1 MKKKTEIQQIDFYGI
16 LSRETKVISNSN
28 SNPVV
33 IVQKDTPEHFD
44 LEIRSQIHGYNLD
57 LESMNQARDLIGHDH
72 IPLRS
77 IRVPIVPKLSSAWAP
92 NGYGKTYIFSHLQG
106 LSNYLDLNQVLKS
119 NQLKSM
125 ALHLQ
130 LAWQEERDRLHEENP
145 ASFNLVPYHSM
156 GLIFKHGDSRY
167 ALLHL
172 YTSSTILKQKESQG
186 GKTDAKLF
194 YEPRLVIRRMKTE
207 ENLDDSEWDDV
218 EEGWAYQ
225 DSKEWIELDLDAE
238 SADVASD
245 YHGIATEALQEFV
258 NMNVLYHETPSLSE
272 KTTFSKIIS
281 TINGDDEGKF
291 NELEEK
297 ELFDQWSSFGEIFG
311 RPFRFEENKKTPFEW
326 ENVFKSIPMGD
337 AQLVVQL
344 EYLAEVLDML
354 TNPMIMH
361 SDAFDARTAE
371 TSFASF
377 LKQDLLSLK
386 VEQMNGF
393 NPVLEILAIVRRILF
408 TESSHNRHLRRQLVH
423 KLLMDIE
430 EFCEIKGDSSH
441 PLRTMLDVM
450 LREHDFEFKTPPEEI
465 HTPKR
470 PTVYSSFCE
479 KRRTNSKVD
488 SDRLP
493 WPKFARTSGTN
504 LDFYL
509 EGVNNYD
516 NDDTSYGFVDMWPFC
531 FDPKLPKGYRQEIPP
546 EASVLATNEWM
557 RTWKNHLIRK
567 LLKTLRHDP
576 FYFRSRASTRLFD
589 LLEGYLDRGREGN
602 SGMYL
607 EAIEELD
614 VDERLQPQHKETLQ
628 RDFHY
633 LNDNEPFFGDEN
645 APDEELVNSVFS
657 SSRIPLKENLSLMQ
671 EEINRCLNPDDEES
685 PSPWGVE
692 TKIDFENPDLV
703 DFQPQ
708 GMKDNSILPEHL
720 SFGMRSDITLQ
731 FIISRFL
738 YECRRLKCEN
748 DKGFHLLILDEP
760 EIGRAEYWVNLLIA
774 RFRRF
779 HTQLNDDLAGGVLL
793 VSHRSKVLEQSSP
806 DGGYTLMQKI
816 PLQVDDEMDDDW

>member
-57 LESMNQARDLIGHDH
+57 RDSMNQARDLIGHDH

-106 LSNYLDLNQVLKS
+106 LSNYLNPSQVIKS
-119 NQLKSM
+119 NKLKSM

-145 ASFNLVPYHSM
+145 ASSNLVPYHSM

-238 SADVASD
+238 SADATSD

-281 TINGDDEGKF
+281 TINGDNEGKF

-311 RPFRFEENKKTPFEW
+311 RPFRFEENKKTLFEW

-430 EFCEIKGDSSH
+430 EFCEIIGDSSH

-450 LREHDFEFKTPPEEI
+450 LREHDFEFNIPPEEI

-567 LLKTLRHDP
+567 ILKTLRNHDD
-576 FYFRSRASTRLFD
+576 YVNDRASSRLFD
-589 LLEGYLDRGREGN
+589 LLEGYLDRGKEGN

-614 VDERLQPQHKETLQ
+614 VDERLQSQHKETLQ
-628 RDFHY
+628 QYFHH

-645 APDEELVNSVFS
+645 TPDEELVKMVFS

-671 EEINRCLNPDDEES
+671 EEINRCLNPSDEQS
-685 PSPWGVE
+685 PNPGDKQSLSPWGVE
-692 TKIDFENPDLV
+692 TIIDLEKPDIV
-703 DFQPQ
+703 VNFQPQ
-708 GMKDNSILPEHL
+708 GMEDNSILPQHL
-720 SFGMRSDITLQ
+720 SFGMRSE
-731 FIISRFL
+731 SP
-738 YECRRLKCEN
+738 YN
-748 DKGFHLLILDEP
+748 SS
-760 EIGRAEYWVNLLIA
+760 
-774 RFRRF
+774 
-779 HTQLNDDLAGGVLL
+779 
-793 VSHRSKVLEQSSP
+793 SHVFCTNA
-806 DGGYTLMQKI
+806 D
-816 PLQVDDEMDDDW
+816 V

>member
-1 MKKKTEIQQIDFYGI
+1 
-16 LSRETKVISNSN
+16 
-28 SNPVV
+28 
-33 IVQKDTPEHFD
+33 
-44 LEIRSQIHGYNLD
+44 
-57 LESMNQARDLIGHDH
+57 
-72 IPLRS
+72 
-77 IRVPIVPKLSSAWAP
+77 
-92 NGYGKTYIFSHLQG
+92 
-106 LSNYLDLNQVLKS
+106 
-119 NQLKSM
+119 
-125 ALHLQ
+125 
-130 LAWQEERDRLHEENP
+130 
-145 ASFNLVPYHSM
+145 
-156 GLIFKHGDSRY
+156 
-167 ALLHL
+167 
-172 YTSSTILKQKESQG
+172 
-186 GKTDAKLF
+186 
-194 YEPRLVIRRMKTE
+194 
-207 ENLDDSEWDDV
+207 
-218 EEGWAYQ
+218 
-225 DSKEWIELDLDAE
+225 
-238 SADVASD
+238 
-245 YHGIATEALQEFV
+245 
-258 NMNVLYHETPSLSE
+258 
-272 KTTFSKIIS
+272 
-281 TINGDDEGKF
+281 
-291 NELEEK
+291 
-297 ELFDQWSSFGEIFG
+297 
-311 RPFRFEENKKTPFEW
+311 
-326 ENVFKSIPMGD
+326 MGD

-450 LREHDFEFKTPPEEI
+450 LREHDFEFNIPPEEI

-470 PTVYSSFCE
+470 PTIYSSLCE
-479 KRRTNSKVD
+479 KRRTNSDVE
-488 SDRLP
+488 SDFLP

-567 LLKTLRHDP
+567 LLKTLRNHDV
-576 FYFRSRASTRLFD
+576 YVKDRASIRLFD
-589 LLEGYLDRGREGN
+589 LLEGYLDRGKEGN

-614 VDERLQPQHKETLQ
+614 VDERLQSQHKETLQ
-628 RDFHY
+628 QYFHH

-645 APDEELVNSVFS
+645 TPDEELVKMVFS

-671 EEINRCLNPDDEES
+671 EEINRCLNPSDEQS
-685 PSPWGVE
+685 LSPWGVE
-692 TKIDFENPDLV
+692 TIINLEKPDIV
-703 DFQPQ
+703 NFQPQ
-708 GMKDNSILPEHL
+708 GRDDDSILPKHL

-731 FIISRFL
+731 FILSRFV

-748 DKGFHLLILDEP
+748 DKGFYLLILDEP

-779 HTQLNDDLAGGVLL
+779 HTQLSDGLAGGVLL

-816 PLQVDDEMDDDW
+816 PLQVEDVMDDDW

>member
-1 MKKKTEIQQIDFYGI
+1 
-16 LSRETKVISNSN
+16 
-28 SNPVV
+28 
-33 IVQKDTPEHFD
+33 
-44 LEIRSQIHGYNLD
+44 
-57 LESMNQARDLIGHDH
+57 
-72 IPLRS
+72 
-77 IRVPIVPKLSSAWAP
+77 
-92 NGYGKTYIFSHLQG
+92 
-106 LSNYLDLNQVLKS
+106 
-119 NQLKSM
+119 
-125 ALHLQ
+125 
-130 LAWQEERDRLHEENP
+130 
-145 ASFNLVPYHSM
+145 
-156 GLIFKHGDSRY
+156 
-167 ALLHL
+167 
-172 YTSSTILKQKESQG
+172 
-186 GKTDAKLF
+186 
-194 YEPRLVIRRMKTE
+194 
-207 ENLDDSEWDDV
+207 
-218 EEGWAYQ
+218 
-225 DSKEWIELDLDAE
+225 
-238 SADVASD
+238 
-245 YHGIATEALQEFV
+245 
-258 NMNVLYHETPSLSE
+258 
-272 KTTFSKIIS
+272 
-281 TINGDDEGKF
+281 
-291 NELEEK
+291 
-297 ELFDQWSSFGEIFG
+297 
-311 RPFRFEENKKTPFEW
+311 
-326 ENVFKSIPMGD
+326 MGD

-567 LLKTLRHDP
+567 LLKTLRNHDV
-576 FYFRSRASTRLFD
+576 YVN
-589 LLEGYLDRGREGN
+589 DR
-602 SGMYL
+602 
-607 EAIEELD
+607 
-614 VDERLQPQHKETLQ
+614 
-628 RDFHY
+628 
-633 LNDNEPFFGDEN
+633 
-645 APDEELVNSVFS
+645 
-657 SSRIPLKENLSLMQ
+657 
-671 EEINRCLNPDDEES
+671 LNP
-685 PSPWGVE
+685 
-692 TKIDFENPDLV
+692 
-703 DFQPQ
+703 
-708 GMKDNSILPEHL
+708 
-720 SFGMRSDITLQ
+720 SF
-731 FIISRFL
+731 RF
-738 YECRRLKCEN
+738 
-748 DKGFHLLILDEP
+748 
-760 EIGRAEYWVNLLIA
+760 
-774 RFRRF
+774 
-779 HTQLNDDLAGGVLL
+779 T
-793 VSHRSKVLEQSSP
+793 
-806 DGGYTLMQKI
+806 
-816 PLQVDDEMDDDW
+816 